1 MVLTAIP
8 GDSPA
13 VGGDVGMIDLASGTV
28 AVFATGFG
36 SLKGMLYLPGHHGH
50 GGEGQGANHGHGGEG
65 QGANHGH
72 SRHGA
77 HGVQGRRSAR

>member
-1 MVLTAIP
+1 VVLTSIP

-13 VGGDVGMIDLASGTV
+13 VGGDVSMIDLASGTV

-50 GGEGQGANHGHGGEG
+50 GGEGQGANHGH
-65 QGANHGH
+65 

-77 HGVQGRRSAR
+77 HGVHGRRSAR